1 MVSMQAALRAAR
13 RPEAP
18 EGRGSGAVWGVKG
31 IMSKDILPDDPA
43 ERRRRSRLCA
53 LRAMDRLGL
62 LGEENLIPT
71 LARRP
76 ELRWLADEQGARWAV
91 LAQLGRVGERKVFEE
106 AVEWALEARPHPEEV
121 RTHVLLSAGSR
132 THWPDDG
139 AGSEASCG
147 TAASQTLHRAPRLR
161 RATRQEERRR

>member
-1 MVSMQAALRAAR
+1 
-13 RPEAP
+13 
-18 EGRGSGAVWGVKG
+18 
-31 IMSKDILPDDPA
+31 MSKDILPEDPA
-43 ERRRRSRLCA
+43 ALRMRRRLCA

-76 ELRWLADEQGARWAV
+76 ELRWLANEQGARWAV
-91 LAQLGRVGERKVFEE
+91 LAELGRVGEPKAFEE

-121 RTHVLLSAGSR
+121 RAHVLLSAGFR
-132 THWPDDG
+132 THGPDGG
-139 AGSEASCG
+139 AGSQACG
-147 TAASQTLHRAPRLR
+147 TAPSQTLHRAPRLR

>member
-1 MVSMQAALRAAR
+1 MQTALRGAR

-18 EGRGSGAVWGVKG
+18 EGRGSGAVWGVTG

-76 ELRWLADEQGARWAV
+76 ELRWLAHEQGARWAV
-91 LAQLGRVGERKVFEE
+91 LAQLGRIGEPKAFEE
-106 AVEWALEARPHPEEV
+106 AVEWALETRPKPDEAR
-121 RTHVLLSAGSR
+121 TYVLLSATSR
-132 THWPDDG
+132 THGPDDG
-139 AGSEASCG
+139 AGSEPCG

>member
-1 MVSMQAALRAAR
+1 MQTAPRGAR

-18 EGRGSGAVWGVKG
+18 EGRGSGAVWGITG

-43 ERRRRSRLCA
+43 ERRRRRRLCA

-91 LAQLGRVGERKVFEE
+91 LAELGRVGEPKAFEE

-121 RTHVLLSAGSR
+121 RAHVLL
-132 THWPDDG
+132 
-139 AGSEASCG
+139 
-147 TAASQTLHRAPRLR
+147 LR
-161 RATRQEERRR
+161 RAMIGDILLLEVTKWKRLPGGSIRLFRRQGALGRGTNQG

>member
-1 MVSMQAALRAAR
+1 MAIMEFIRSKADRT
-13 RPEAP
+13 EAYHRESP
-18 EGRGSGAVWGVKG
+18 DPVWGVTE

-76 ELRWLADEQGARWAV
+76 DLRWLADEERARWAV
-91 LAQLGRVGERKVFEE
+91 LAKLGRIGEPEAFEE
-106 AVEWALEARPHPEEV
+106 AVEWVLEYRSSSEEAK
-121 RTHVLLSAGSR
+121 T
-132 THWPDDG
+132 
-139 AGSEASCG
+139 
-147 TAASQTLHRAPRLR
+147 
-161 RATRQEERRR
+161 